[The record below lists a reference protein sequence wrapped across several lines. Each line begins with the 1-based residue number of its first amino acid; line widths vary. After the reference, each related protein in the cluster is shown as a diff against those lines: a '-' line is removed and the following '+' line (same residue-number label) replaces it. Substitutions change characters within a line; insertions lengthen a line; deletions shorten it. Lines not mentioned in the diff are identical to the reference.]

1 RRRSSAPGRP
11 CWWTGRART
20 PRSPSR
26 VAPPARRPRSTAW
39 CCSATGVSRR
49 GASPMSTSSRWTATS
64 SSPNRP
70 LGVLDR
76 LAFVVASV
84 FGAGYSPVASGTVGS
99 LVTAVAIWL
108 LPLPP
113 FRIAVTPLRIAVAL
127 VVVILLGIWAGSRV
141 ERVLGRKDPGVIVID
156 EVAGMLL
163 SVVLL
168 PLSIPVLVT
177 AFLLFRLFDIWKPVP
192 ARESQA
198 LTGGMGV
205 MVDDLIAGLYTLV
218 LVMGARALF
227 GVPA

>member
-1 RRRSSAPGRP
+1 
-11 CWWTGRART
+11 
-20 PRSPSR
+20 
-26 VAPPARRPRSTAW
+26 
-39 CCSATGVSRR
+39 
-49 GASPMSTSSRWTATS
+49 
-64 SSPNRP
+64 
-70 LGVLDR
+70 VL
-76 LAFVVASV
+76 ASV

-108 LPLPP
+108 LP
-113 FRIAVTPLRIAVAL
+113 VTPLRIAVAL
-127 VVVILLGIWAGSRV
+127 AVVTPLGIWAGSRV
-141 ERVLGRKDPGVIVID
+141 ERALGRRDPRVIVID

-168 PLSIPVLVT
+168 PRSIPVLVT
-177 AFLLFRLFDIWKPVP
+177 AFLLFRLFDIWKPFP

-198 LTGGMGV
+198 LTGGVGV